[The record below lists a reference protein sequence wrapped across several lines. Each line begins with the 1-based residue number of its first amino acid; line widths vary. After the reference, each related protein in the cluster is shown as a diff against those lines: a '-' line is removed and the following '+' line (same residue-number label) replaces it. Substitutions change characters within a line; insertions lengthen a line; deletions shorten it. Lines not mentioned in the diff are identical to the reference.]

1 MPRPHL
7 IFDFD
12 GTVALGDG
20 PVRAYARAVAAEAG
34 LPSSFIESVAAGLL
48 AGEQAE
54 GADLPA
60 EQTEGGNLPADIPAD
75 AAIDAYDLVRVL
87 ATDAGADAAA
97 LSRGYLASRAQLAT
111 SDAPVFAPDG
121 LAAFLAGVDAERILV
136 TNAPDIRILE
146 ALADLGLDGLFDRVV
161 ANAGKPD
168 GLTRLLDELGSDADV
183 LAVGDIWRNDLAPAH
198 ERGHTTALVGGY
210 PDPDATPD
218 FHAPALPALLPAL
231 TDWVRTR
238 TR

>member
-34 LPSSFIESVAAGLL
+34 LPSSFVESVAAGLL

-54 GADLPA
+54 GRDL
-60 EQTEGGNLPADIPAD
+60 PAD

-87 ATDAGADAAA
+87 ATEAGADAAA

-121 LAAFLAGVDAERILV
+121 LAAFLAEVDAERILV

-168 GLTRLLDELGSDADV
+168 GLIRLLDELGADTDV
-183 LAVGDIWRNDLAPAH
+183 LAIGDIWRNDLAPAH

-210 PDPDATPD
+210 PDPEAAPD
-218 FHAPALPALLPAL
+218 LHAPTLPALLPAL